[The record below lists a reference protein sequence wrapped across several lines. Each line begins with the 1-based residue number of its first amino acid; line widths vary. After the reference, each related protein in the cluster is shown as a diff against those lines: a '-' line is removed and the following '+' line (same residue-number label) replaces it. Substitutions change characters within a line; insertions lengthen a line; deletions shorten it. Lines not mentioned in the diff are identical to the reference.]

1 MIVFALALVAG
12 TASAQEIDWSED
24 YEAALKKSAGSGKP
38 VLVHFTGL
46 G

>member
-1 MIVFALALVAG
+1 MIVLALAPA
-12 TASAQEIDWSED
+12 AAQEIDWSED